1 MRTDKAKPPQEQMNK
16 IIDVIKQCLY
26 KDAMSLEDSFKTS
39 GNLSERHAATYAAEA
54 HKGQTD
60 HSGAPYIHHPARVAA
75 NLKKIAPDIHEDV
88 IMAAWLHDVIEDCD
102 RKERDFRDFGFSR
115 RTIDAVLDVT
125 KPDDDSRDYE
135 EVIDDLIA
143 TGNRDAI
150 LVKIA
155 DNMDNLHPG
164 RVADFAAINPEKSAR
179 LVARYEKS
187 IEKLCEAAGI
197 DVEVVWQTIENA
209 KPVRTP
215 SSRTPDQG

>member
-1 MRTDKAKPPQEQMNK
+1 MNK
-16 IIDVIKQCLY
+16 VIDVIKQCFY
-26 KDAMSLEDSFKTS
+26 KDAMSLEDSFRTS
-39 GNLSERHAATYAAEA
+39 GNLSERQAATYAAEA

-60 HSGAPYIHHPARVAA
+60 HSGAPYIQHPARVAA

-88 IMAAWLHDVIEDCD
+88 IMAAWLHDVIEDCN
-102 RKERDFRDFGFSR
+102 RNERDFRDFGFSR

-125 KPDDDSRDYE
+125 KPDDDPRNYE

-187 IEKLCEAAGI
+187 IEKLCEVAGI
-197 DVEVVWQTIENA
+197 DVDVVWQTIENA
-209 KPVRTP
+209 KLVRTP
-215 SSRTPDQG
+215 SSQTPDQG